1 MVDMNTVVLLE
12 RCRALLAS
20 GEPPPPH
27 TLRAVAELLASS
39 GAAPRNSAGPLVTS
53 SSADGAPGTSL
64 QFSSRPDPRM
74 ERALQRH
81 ASRAERPPPIDI
93 RAQKV
98 RQYQDLLSG
107 EGGKYVHADYKLDGG
122 TQIGNYVSMTPS
134 MYANFDSPAM
144 FSVATTALGKGAP
157 QQPQKKSV
165 SSGRA
170 FRVA

>member
-1 MVDMNTVVLLE
+1 MTDPNVLVLIE
-12 RCRALLAS
+12 RCLALLAS

-107 EGGKYVHADYKLDGG
+107 AGGKYVHADFKLDG

-134 MYANFDSPAM
+134 MYAKWDSPSM
-144 FSVATTALGKGAP
+144 FSEATTTLGKGAP
-157 QQPQKKSV
+157 QQPQKKSA